1 MVADGE
7 RLLAVGLSH
16 HTAPVE
22 IRERLAFDEAGVRH
36 TLERLVRTDALAE
49 EAFLISTCNRVELYA
64 IPRSIEGL
72 QQFFGEYRGPG
83 GERIDPYLYW
93 YRGRDAVRHLFK
105 VASSLDSLV
114 VGEPQILGQVKDAV
128 RLAEETSTLGRV
140 LYPLT
145 QRTMSVAKRVRTTTD
160 IGQNR
165 VGIGNAGVD
174 LALQIFGKLD
184 GKRAMLIGVGEMG
197 RQVARALLSAGL
209 AELLVANRTFERSV
223 ELAAEHGGT
232 PVPYERLV
240 DYLPRADIV
249 ITATGATQPIV
260 TVPMVR
266 GALRDRRYR
275 TIFLV
280 DLAVPRNIDP
290 AVDDLEDAYLFNVDD
305 LSKVVEEGRAAR
317 EQAAKQALLLVD
329 EEADRFLASLR
340 EVDVGAELGLLN
352 AFAEQ
357 VRAAEIE
364 RSKKLLA
371 TLDPTQRE
379 QLDALTRALVK
390 KLLHRPQM
398 AIRAAA
404 KAGDE
409 DRVRTLVDG
418 LAEPARPAPAPTA
431 HSEEDS

>member
-1 MVADGE
+1 MVADAD

-22 IRERLAFDEAGVRH
+22 IRERLAFDEAGVRS
-36 TLERLVRTDALAE
+36 TLDRLIRKEGIVE
-49 EAFLISTCNRVELYA
+49 EAFLISTCNRVELYTV
-64 IPRSIEGL
+64 PRSMEAL
-72 QQFFGEYRGPG
+72 QEFFGTYRGPS

-114 VGEPQILGQVKDAV
+114 VGEPQILGQVKEAV
-128 RLAEETSTLGRV
+128 RLAEETSSLGRL

-145 QRTMSVAKRVRTTTD
+145 QRTMSVAKRVRSTTE
-160 IGQNR
+160 IGQSR

-174 LALQIFGKLD
+174 LAMQIFGSLD

-197 RQVARALLSAGL
+197 TQVARALLSAGL

-223 ELAAEHGGT
+223 ELAAEYGGT
-232 PVPYERLV
+232 PVPYERLT

-249 ITATGATQPIV
+249 ITATGAQHAIL

-266 GALRDRRYR
+266 QALRDRRYR
-275 TIFLV
+275 TMFLI
-280 DLAVPRNIDP
+280 DLAVPRNIDH
-290 AVDDLEDAYLFNVDD
+290 AVDELEDAYLFNVDD
-305 LSKVVEEGRAAR
+305 LSHVVEQGRAAR
-317 EQAAKQALLLVD
+317 EVAARQALDLVD
-329 EEADRFLASLR
+329 EEADRFIASLG
-340 EVDVGAELGLLN
+340 EVDINDQLREIN

-364 RSKKLLA
+364 KSRKLCA
-371 TLDPTQRE
+371 TLDSVQLE

-390 KLLHRPQM
+390 KLLHRPTM
-398 AIRAAA
+398 AIRSAA
-404 KAGDE
+404 KTGDNE
-409 DRVRTLVDG
+409 TVRILVDPWK
-418 LAEPARPAPAPTA
+418 ET
-431 HSEEDS
+431 